1 LLIIPAHYDNLN
13 KKLDHL
19 KTKRRQQI
27 RTQHNNQ
34 KHLQPQSGNPKKF
47 KIAQKQFLYTYSFY
61 TFEEYFN
68 QI

>member
-1 LLIIPAHYDNLN
+1 MILAHYDNLN

-19 KTKRRQQI
+19 QTKQRQQI
-27 RTQHNNQ
+27 RTPHNNQ
-34 KHLQPQSGNPKKF
+34 KHQQPQSGNLKKF
-47 KIAQKQFLYTYSFY
+47 KITLKQFLCTYSFY